1 MKSEGSYRN
10 YVALAGCT
18 EAGGPTTTVPPHNG
32 PVAAASLV
40 EQALSLKLNEVL
52 PGEAGVLEDLTFLD
66 FLGEPKVDIDLSNN
80 SEVLDLLDSE

>member
-1 MKSEGSYRN
+1 MRTTLVIDDHLYRK
-10 YVALAGCT
+10 AKI
-18 EAGGPTTTVPPHNG
+18 
-32 PVAAASLV
+32 AAASAGITLTSQV

>member
-1 MKSEGSYRN
+1 MRTTLVIDDHLYRK
-10 YVALAGCT
+10 AKI
-18 EAGGPTTTVPPHNG
+18 
-32 PVAAASLV
+32 AAASAGITLTSLV

-52 PGEAGVLEDLTFLD
+52 PGEAGVLEYLTFLD

>member
-1 MKSEGSYRN
+1 MRTTLVIDDHLYRK
-10 YVALAGCT
+10 AKI
-18 EAGGPTTTVPPHNG
+18 
-32 PVAAASLV
+32 AAASAGITLTSLV
-40 EQALSLKLNEVL
+40 EQALSLKLNEML

>member
-1 MKSEGSYRN
+1 MRTTLVIDDHLYRK
-10 YVALAGCT
+10 AKI
-18 EAGGPTTTVPPHNG
+18 
-32 PVAAASLV
+32 AAASAGITLTSLV